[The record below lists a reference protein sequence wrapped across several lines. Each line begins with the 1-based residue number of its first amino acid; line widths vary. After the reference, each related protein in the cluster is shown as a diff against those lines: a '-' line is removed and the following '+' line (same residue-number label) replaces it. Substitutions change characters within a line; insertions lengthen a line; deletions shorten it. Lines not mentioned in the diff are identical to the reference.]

1 MESKVISARI
11 PVDVANEIEK
21 MCTDNGISKSEYI
34 SNKVGVDRQNALEE
48 RVNAQP
54 ELPPQELY
62 NLLSGAGA
70 TVVGIGSFNFV
81 KQAMSTAVD
90 EKGKPR
96 YTEQQAQIAS
106 WMTAISIGLI
116 SFGVFD
122 QFSE

>member
-11 PVDVANEIEK
+11 PVDIANEIEK
-21 MCTDNGISKSEYI
+21 MCSDNEISKSEYI
-34 SNKVGVDRQNALEE
+34 SNKVGVDRQNAVEE
-48 RVNAQP
+48 RINEKP
-54 ELPPQELY
+54 ELPPQQVY
-62 NLLSGAGA
+62 NLLAGAGA
-70 TVVGIGSFNFV
+70 TAVGIGSFNFV

-90 EKGKPR
+90 ETGKAR
-96 YTEQQAQIAS
+96 YTPQQAEIAS